1 METLDYFTSAI
12 IGIGIIF
19 SILSIVRYLFKYSQS
34 DIELTNKRTGK
45 TVTLGKHPERGL
57 SKKLIDLVN

>member
-12 IGIGIIF
+12 IGIGITF
-19 SILSIVRYLFKYSQS
+19 SVLSVAKSLVNYLQG

-45 TVTLGKHPERGL
+45 SVKLGKHPERGL

>member
-12 IGIGIIF
+12 IGLGIIF
-19 SILSIVRYLFKYSQS
+19 SILSIAKYLFLYSQG

-45 TVTLGKHPERGL
+45 TVKLGKHPEIGL